1 MLGFYKARNE
11 YIWSRMCILFLSKK
25 IANNIQTMVVLLYF
39 MWLHWKHI
47 KILFNFIMSG
57 ASFKLYEYRT
67 DVGFDVITIVFPS
80 IKVDSTS
87 GLWSHRSFNLQA
99 HYMANNKSVTSFVV
113 NVFNGKILYF
123 ISFNISCLLHKTILI
138 LVRSLFLS
146 SMSLIIDRWYSRR
159 KSVNANKRT
168 E

>member
-1 MLGFYKARNE
+1 
-11 YIWSRMCILFLSKK
+11 MCILFLSKK

-87 GLWSHRSFNLQA
+87 GL
-99 HYMANNKSVTSFVV
+99 
-113 NVFNGKILYF
+113 
-123 ISFNISCLLHKTILI
+123 
-138 LVRSLFLS
+138 
-146 SMSLIIDRWYSRR
+146 
-159 KSVNANKRT
+159 
-168 E
+168 